1 MQRAILKWVGGKGRV
16 MKALK
21 KILPEGDCLVEPF
34 VGGGSVFMNTN
45 YAQYRLYDSNP
56 DLILVLQVAAEAPED
71 LIEACEELWAKGF
84 DEAVYDELKAKFN
97 DRTKVTIED
106 SIDRAALFIYLN
118 RHGFNGLCRYNGSGL
133 FNVPSGKLE
142 APPYLPREEIR
153 AFWKKCTECEV
164 IIRCMDFTESLKTLP
179 KNAVIYADP
188 PYVPRSKTEAFAQYH
203 KAPFNQ
209 QHHRLLATMLKAA
222 HQAGFKV
229 VLSNSDTL
237 LTRDIYY
244 GFEWQTVVV
253 GRYVGAKADKRGK
266 VNELIGILK

>member
-1 MQRAILKWVGGKGRV
+1 MQRAILKWVGGKGRLIN
-16 MKALK
+16 ALK

-45 YAQYRLYDSNP
+45 YAQYRLSDSNP
-56 DLILVLQVAAEAPED
+56 DLILVLQVASEAPDD
-71 LIEACEELWAKGF
+71 LIEACEELWALGF
-84 DEAVYDELKAKFN
+84 DEETYNAQKAKFN
-97 DRTKVTIED
+97 NRENVTIED

-118 RHGFNGLCRYNGSGL
+118 RHGFNGLCRYNNSGIY
-133 FNVPSGKLE
+133 NVPSGKLE
-142 APPYLPREEIR
+142 AAAYLPRQEIQ
-153 AFWKKCTECEV
+153 AFAKKCQECEV
-164 IIRCMDFTESLKTLP
+164 IIRCMDYTDALISLP

-209 QHHRLLATMLKAA
+209 HHHRILAKMLKAA
-222 HQAGFKV
+222 HEVGAKV

-237 LTRDIYY
+237 LTKDIYY
-244 GFEWQTVVV
+244 GFEWETVVV
-253 GRYVGAKADKRGK
+253 GRYVGAKADTRGK

>member
-16 MKALK
+16 MTALK

-34 VGGGSVFMNTN
+34 VGGGSVFMNTE

-56 DLILVLQVAAEAPED
+56 DLITVLQVASEAPED
-71 LIEACEELWAKGF
+71 LIEACEELWSMAL
-84 DEAVYDELKAKFN
+84 DAAVYDVLKAKFN
-97 DRTKVTIED
+97 DRAKVTIED

-118 RHGFNGLCRYNGSGL
+118 RHGFNGLCRYNGSGI
-133 FNVPSGKLE
+133 FNVPYGKLE
-142 APPYLPREEIR
+142 TRPYLPREEIR
-153 AFWKKCTECEV
+153 AFAKKCRESEV
-164 IIRCMDFTESLKTLP
+164 IIRCADFTESLATLP

-188 PYVPRSKTEAFAQYH
+188 PYVPRTKTEAFTQYH

-209 QHHRLLATMLKAA
+209 QHHRALAKLLKAA
-222 HQAGFKV
+222 HASGAKV

-237 LTRDIYY
+237 LTKDIYY
-244 GFEWQTVVV
+244 GFEWETVVV